1 MLRLITKEKSM
12 KKFNV
17 SLLSL
22 VAVAFVGTSLLP
34 ALAGDCCGAKKQKA
48 QAEDCCK
55 EGAKAEAKPEEKAS
69 ADTATTA
76 DASKTEAAKPTK

>member
-1 MLRLITKEKSM
+1 M

-22 VAVAFVGTSLLP
+22 AAVAFVGTSILP
-34 ALAGDCCGAKKQKA
+34 AVAGEGCCGAKKEKA

-55 EGAKAEAKPEEKAS
+55 DKAKAEAKSEVKVAETTKA
-69 ADTATTA
+69 
-76 DASKTEAAKPTK
+76 TEAKPEAEKTAK

>member
-1 MLRLITKEKSM
+1 M

-22 VAVAFVGTSLLP
+22 AAVAFVGTSLLP
-34 ALAGDCCGAKKQKA
+34 AVAGEGCCGGKKEKA

-55 EGAKAEAKPEEKAS
+55 DKAKAEAKSDAKAA
-69 ADTATTA
+69 ADAATTA
-76 DASKTEAAKPTK
+76 DASKATETAKPTK